1 MKSFAEI
8 KRLLQDEA
16 KPYLMARYPLT
27 EIGVFGSY
35 VRGEA
40 DADSDLDVLYAM
52 DFNKQPYS
60 LFDLTDIRDY
70 LAELTGVPKIDLV
83 NKKTLKPFIAPYI
96 LRDLVEL

>member
-16 KPYLMARYPLT
+16 KPYLMARYPIT

-40 DADSDLDVLYAM
+40 DADSDLDVLYVM
-52 DFNKQPYS
+52 DFDKQPYS
-60 LFDLTDIRDY
+60 LFDLTDIKDY
-70 LAELTGVPKIDLV
+70 LAALTGISRIDLV
-83 NKKTLKPFIAPYI
+83 NKKTLKPFIAPHI
-96 LRDLVEL
+96 LRDVVEL